1 MDKLYQSHKVA
12 ADNAYKLYQTNP
24 SQNTWEEYCR
34 LETIAASYAYELES
48 IDKSNLED
56 ISND

>member
-34 LETIAASYAYELES
+34 LETIAASYAYES
-48 IDKSNLED
+48 NKTDQSNLED
-56 ISND
+56 LPND